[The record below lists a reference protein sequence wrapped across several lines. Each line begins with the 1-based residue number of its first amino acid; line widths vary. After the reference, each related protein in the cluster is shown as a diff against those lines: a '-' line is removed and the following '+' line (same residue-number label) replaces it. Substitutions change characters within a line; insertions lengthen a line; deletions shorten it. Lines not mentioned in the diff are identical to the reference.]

1 MELEGVNFVLK
12 AGPIQKEVVLEAVTD
27 DQVGAEV
34 IFTREER
41 TEMPE
46 DIQLTVDIL
55 NDD

>member
-12 AGPIQKEVVLEAVTD
+12 AGHIPKEVVLEAVTD